1 MHGIFLICSLTIY
14 WKEALICFA
23 HCRCLVID
31 FCWKIIW
38 NFIVIKCI
46 SNLCVSHPQKRS
58 CTERE
63 EFYSHTFEIIR
74 VIDIGRLQIIF
85 CFHPSCR
92 CNFHLD
98 RKFFM
103 DFHHVT
109 RYRLLVYHKKSDNGQ
124 LYDLWFTVYI
134 PYAKELGLITE
145 TIQIDKNAIKN
156 YPKKHADYM
165 IRTSPPTLY
174 HQCQN
179 VLLESTYC
187 KTAKQDMK
195 TGKLTCSFHNYCIRC
210 YFNNHRQVGWDI
222 LPEDE
227 DWFWC

>member
-1 MHGIFLICSLTIY
+1 MKTFGDVDLFVLADSE
-14 WKEALICFA
+14 KNE
-23 HCRCLVID
+23 
-31 FCWKIIW
+31 K
-38 NFIVIKCI
+38 NFDKLLKCI
-46 SNLCVSHPQKRS
+46 SDLCVSHPQKPSR
-58 CTERE
+58 TERRE
-63 EFYSHTFEIIR
+63 EFYSRTFKIIR
-74 VIDIGRLQIIF
+74 VLDVGRLQIIF

-98 RKFFM
+98 RKSFM

-156 YPKKHADYM
+156 YPKKHADNM

-174 HQCQN
+174 HECQN

-195 TGKLTCSFHNYCIRC
+195 TGKVTSSFYNFCIRC
-210 YFNNHRQVGWDI
+210 YFSNFDPRIGWNI
-222 LPEDE
+222 LPGDE
-227 DWFWC
+227 EWL